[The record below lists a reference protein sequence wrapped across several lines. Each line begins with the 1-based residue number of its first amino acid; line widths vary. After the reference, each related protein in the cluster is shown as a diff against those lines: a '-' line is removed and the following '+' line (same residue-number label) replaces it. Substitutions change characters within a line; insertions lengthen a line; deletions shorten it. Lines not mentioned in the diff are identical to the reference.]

1 MKSANLICI
10 IGAESTGK
18 TTLAQALAVQFDC
31 PWVPEY
37 LRAFCESRGRTPTR
51 HEQLLILETQ
61 VIDEMSAQVGARRRN
76 RPYVFCDTA
85 PLLTAIYS
93 DFVFSDQ
100 SLYARAR
107 ALHSRYALTLLLAP
121 DIAWVADGMQRDGAH
136 VREPI
141 TSFIERELA
150 AVNAPVGRISGQGDA
165 RVEAATQAI
174 RGIQYSN
181 LTR

>member
-1 MKSANLICI
+1 MSQPQLICV

-18 TTLAQALAVQFDC
+18 TTLAQTLAAHFNG

-51 HEQLLILETQ
+51 DEQSLILETQ
-61 VIDEMSAQVGARRRN
+61 LIDESVARVAARQQRA
-76 RPYVFCDTA
+76 PYVFCDTA

-93 DFVFSDQ
+93 DYVFGDT

-107 ALHSRYALTLLLAP
+107 TLHARYALTLLLEP
-121 DIAWVADGMQRDGAH
+121 DIAWVADGMQRDGDH

-141 TSFIERELA
+141 TGAILRELET
-150 AVNAPVGRISGQGDA
+150 VGAPFVRIGGQGDERTQTA
-165 RVEAATQAI
+165 KQAI
-174 RGIQYSN
+174 HAIQ
-181 LTR
+181 